1 MKAKAGEINPTNEL
15 KFELKYCERCGGLWL
30 RPVGGGQV
38 YCVACGSEMAKMP
51 AASYDRKGG
60 AKVPQ
65 GPVRGNLDYSD
76 FDDYEES
83 EGLDLD
89 GDGGVA

>member
-1 MKAKAGEINPTNEL
+1 M
-15 KFELKYCERCGGLWL
+15 
-30 RPVGGGQV
+30 
-38 YCVACGSEMAKMP
+38 
-51 AASYDRKGG
+51 
-60 AKVPQ
+60 
-65 GPVRGNLDYSD
+65 RGNLDYSD